1 MAMAGFEKIKGG
13 ALGFAG
19 AGVRGV
25 IKAPS
30 AIVQGGGNIGK
41 GISWMAN
48 TRLLNNKYLGNFKDT
63 RLGKGINAA
72 GTKVQEKTGAVRS
85 IGKLLDPRYLEERI
99 GQTKLGNY
107 AATRALRSMTTGAL
121 ANVKIGEKSLEE
133 AYEESEHDASKRQVI
148 GFISQAREAGTVLK
162 PLREKE
168 HHHQEEAFSAEEE
181 VKKRE
186 QALAQAKNTPPPLTN
201 DQQANVATKE
211 QELETAKKISPD
223 EASAIA
229 KIEVF
234 IADDEANLKEAQAQ
248 FDGTGG
254 TGEESEKLAKKIDTI
269 EKALKANQ
277 EKVGALKNPH
287 RIAEAEKAL
296 AEAKKPPLT
305 DGQKET
311 QKNDIQAKKDAL
323 KVATDNLNAATKA
336 LKEFADKN
344 GPEMAKQVRKI
355 SEAYSKISAKEY
367 AEDTPKDDFLKE
379 ELIDYAYLPS
389 SHAIAAR
396 DDEHALTESEKEE
409 FFHKR
414 MHRTS
419 SVAKRGEKRNEWFN
433 NDYLKFQMAM
443 NRQTEVLKQI
453 MQRQN
458 IDIEQE
464 RADAEKLRKTL
475 EELKKKL

>member
-1 MAMAGFEKIKGG
+1 M
-13 ALGFAG
+13 
-19 AGVRGV
+19 
-25 IKAPS
+25 
-30 AIVQGGGNIGK
+30 
-41 GISWMAN
+41 
-48 TRLLNNKYLGNFKDT
+48 
-63 RLGKGINAA
+63 
-72 GTKVQEKTGAVRS
+72 
-85 IGKLLDPRYLEERI
+85 
-99 GQTKLGNY
+99 
-107 AATRALRSMTTGAL
+107 
-121 ANVKIGEKSLEE
+121 
-133 AYEESEHDASKRQVI
+133 
-148 GFISQAREAGTVLK
+148 LK